1 MKLAV
6 LHQSCRLGPKGEDNM
21 DSRYIKV
28 FSLCNE
34 INLNKLAAHFGINKK
49 FKWEEQ
55 LTLDSR
61 QLKGILK
68 DTANRLVK
76 VFSFGSAVFVNMEHH
91 EIVDTVNYLKNIEKA
106 LAHSSFKYQDDYTIM
121 VNDEEPSIHFE
132 HLNVNHYED
141 YHLNMLSVVLA
152 KSVALERVEE
162 GLDNLLDEI
171 EEIIAKLERGKLA
184 ISDAKLAKT
193 VASILRFRFNIIS
206 YLMLLDKPAITWVNQ
221 ESENLYMELA
231 ELFELNDRYDAIK
244 SKSDTLMDITE
255 VFTTM
260 THQRRG
266 NILEWMIIILIT
278 IELVVAMVERIF

>member
-1 MKLAV
+1 
-6 LHQSCRLGPKGEDNM
+6 M
-21 DSRYIKV
+21 DSKHIKV

-34 INLNKLAAHFGINKK
+34 INLNKLAAHFGINRK
-49 FKWEEQ
+49 FKWEEH

-68 DTANRLVK
+68 ATEDKLVK

-91 EIVDTVNYLKNIEKA
+91 EIVDTVNYLKNIEKTLVNA
-106 LAHSSFKYQDDYTIM
+106 SFKYQDDYTIV
-121 VNDEEPSIHFE
+121 VNDEEPSVHFE
-132 HLNVNHYED
+132 HFNVNHYED
-141 YHLNMLSVVLA
+141 YHLNMLSIVLA

-193 VASILRFRFNIIS
+193 VATILRFKFNIIS

-221 ESENLYMELA
+221 ESENLYSALE
-231 ELFELNDRYDAIK
+231 ELFELSDRYDKIK
-244 SKSDTLMDITE
+244 GKSETLMDITE

-260 THQRRG
+260 TYQKRG
-266 NILEWMIIILIT
+266 NILEWMIIVLIS
-278 IELVVAMVERIF
+278 IELVIALIERII